1 MNISNMDISFFLYL
15 SIHFYRGEC
24 MIIEEMKSD
33 STLIKID
40 DSYIGTK
47 QTDKE
52 ITEIL
57 VGMIINKIS
66 EYSY

>member
-1 MNISNMDISFFLYL
+1 
-15 SIHFYRGEC
+15 
-24 MIIEEMKSD
+24 MIVEEIKSE

-57 VGMIINKIS
+57 VGIIIS
-66 EYSY
+66 NIQNIK